1 MEPMERISINSSKKS
16 YIESHIVPSMDN
28 EESMHGRDLTV
39 VTDSQ
44 NHQNRISDEEKS
56 ISTHID
62 IGTHRRKAH

>member
-1 MEPMERISINSSKKS
+1 
-16 YIESHIVPSMDN
+16 MDN